1 VPSLEPNRREL
12 AVLRDKQIPGVLDE
26 FIEAFSAGSRERG
39 QQYLLAIRRF
49 LGEPPP
55 ADAPWNYVG
64 TLSPNTR
71 ASYAAA
77 LEEFFEWL
85 AREHGAPVPPE
96 LVTSLD
102 VERYVQWLMT
112 PGYTLAV
119 ERLKDGD
126 HPLRRLIYE
135 TVERLGSAD
144 LSSIYAALPR
154 AAVEALDKEE
164 PLGSLSKQLGRMVL
178 HRNLVRSPTI
188 DEIRRYVP
196 LAGIRVFKLVVLPTG
211 GFASPTDGD
220 LPPDAQIM
228 DMDDVFIYRVP
239 DPKGVSRRTVVQK
252 LAALSSFWETLR
264 QGENVPGG
272 GPILQHNVIAPVLKR
287 VSRGM
292 AQETKRA
299 ARARKPDPMAVLKL
313 LRATDHPR
321 TLAQYRN
328 RALVLFLLFTGV
340 RVEEAVS
347 LRRGPPAGGTFR
359 YAGWF
364 EGGDP
369 PMVRLL
375 RKGGRQHV
383 IPYPPMA
390 LEALVQF
397 QTKLES
403 VAAPMDGQAVDPKGS
418 KYVPIDSPRWRYA
431 ELARRHDAPLFPS
444 LYLWG
449 ANSYENYERYKPN
462 VEIPPEKPMTARAV
476 RYVLRS
482 LAEKAGLS
490 DQDVRS
496 LHPHALRHF
505 AAVAMF
511 KEGKPLNEI
520 QDMLGHESITT
531 TERYIQELVTEI
543 ESSGQNEILRYLQQ
557 FEEPEEVIA
566 GEPPVEP
573 PKVIEVR
580 GEPVKKPKPRK
591 VPERPAKEPAPTPAE
606 RVAEAP
612 PKPEAPQEA
621 PQVAEI
627 VDAVEEAA
635 ALPPAPLPE
644 NDIPVSPEPPEEK
657 AEVVLTSAG
666 PATEVD
672 DRLIAI
678 DGEPAKG
685 VTPRMIGNKSSGS
698 PDWAY
703 EALADAN
710 REQAVRD
717 LAAANAG
724 LNRANEQ
731 RAPDTVKK
739 DWRKKIAAAEKK
751 LEQIP
756 GLEAIQWTRTLPRF
770 YSKGTKDRGANLVVE
785 IEVIPATTKK
795 AEQKKERVQS
805 NEWLINH
812 YHPWPRFYGIG
823 EASLLPWFASGQ
835 ASTRG
840 FVTAGQVIVP
850 PIPVLS
856 PEQVDPQTQFGAKV
870 LDCAEALYG
879 EWIAGDPS
887 KGIGPSPTRAFGIV
901 RWYALLSFLTTSLQ
915 KYVADQKTKVQ
926 WQPWAAVCT
935 LGKDVRAHEDEWVCA
950 WLRENAHTYTTTY
963 HAFEKLNQIQKE
975 QGEEAFLEAFRMGT
989 FQALTP
995 FDALPEW
1002 MADDDPV
1009 NAIYQEDPKEWDKFV
1024 AWIGSVT
1031 GQQMSADRRKQRA
1044 DAQRFVKKE
1053 VKVESEVLEGQLRD
1067 YYEAVDVARKGP
1079 GDPRTLP
1086 DGRQITYTKEEIDQA
1101 IEDRDMWAAVVLDR
1115 YGIDLNDPELR
1126 ALKRQE
1132 RIRTILSEAYPEG
1145 IVREVDDERSKNTLA
1160 DSKLFDA
1167 RYFRLDRKNHT
1178 IAHTDEFRREF
1189 FATYG
1194 QDSEL
1199 AMRRAARAMWEYAK
1213 SEKRMA
1219 EGKLESWQYSK
1230 LYAMMLSYIAWVMPA
1245 GEEMERQIAERSPGA
1260 VMGGAARRRWLTQEA
1275 QVMRSLISTAT
1286 PQNIQTTERLA
1297 GESDDEYRARILPLV
1312 RDRLP
1317 PEQREFVTLD
1327 NVEQTLGATSIT
1339 MGFLAEQDVPGIDM
1353 ERALVSE
1360 VAGTEA
1366 GGDVFAPEVGRAERK
1381 KFKEEKE
1388 KAQTEAPPVKR
1399 MAEMTDEE
1407 LEERGFVRLPD
1418 GDVIPMEPHIQNY
1431 HVPSRSQPGLV
1442 GYHIPN
1448 GERPVKLGH
1457 QDVVRCTRHIRNA
1470 GMVLPSPFSMIRAMS
1485 QLPGERGL
1493 FARLF
1498 G

>member
-1 VPSLEPNRREL
+1 M
-12 AVLRDKQIPGVLDE
+12 PGALDD

-39 QQYLLAIRRF
+39 QQYLLAFRRF

-77 LEEFFEWL
+77 LEEFFEWM

-135 TVERLGSAD
+135 TVERLGSTD
-144 LSSIYAALPR
+144 LSSIYSALPR
-154 AAVEALDKEE
+154 SAIEALDKEE

-178 HRNLVRSPTI
+178 RRNLVRSPTI
-188 DEIRRYVP
+188 EEIREYVP
-196 LAGIRVFKLVVLPTG
+196 LAGIRVFKLVALPTG

-239 DPKGVSRRTVVQK
+239 DPNGVSRRTVVQK

-272 GPILQHNVIAPVLKR
+272 GAILQHNVIAPVLKR

-292 AQETKRA
+292 AQEVKRA
-299 ARARKPDPMAVLKL
+299 ARSRKPDPMAVLQL

-321 TLAQYRN
+321 TLAQFRN
-328 RALVLFLLFTGV
+328 RALILFLLFTGV

-397 QTKLES
+397 HTKLES
-403 VAAPMDGQAVDPKGS
+403 VAAPMDGQSVDPKGPR
-418 KYVPIDSPRWRYA
+418 YVPIDSPRWRYA
-431 ELARRHDAPLFPS
+431 ELARRNDAPLFPS
-444 LYLWG
+444 LFLWG
-449 ANSYENYERYKPN
+449 ANSYENYERFKPN
-462 VEIPPEKPMTARAV
+462 AEIPPEKPMTARSV
-476 RYVLRS
+476 RYVLRN
-482 LAEKAGLS
+482 LAGKAGLS
-490 DQDVRS
+490 DQQARS

-520 QDMLGHESITT
+520 QEMLGHESITT

-566 GEPPVEP
+566 GEAPPPPVEP
-573 PKVIEVR
+573 PKVIEAR
-580 GEPVKKPKPRK
+580 GETVEKPKPQK
-591 VPERPAKEPAPTPAE
+591 TPDYPTEKPPATPAE
-606 RVAEAP
+606 RVAEALP
-612 PKPEAPQEA
+612 TPEEPQEA

-627 VDAVEEAA
+627 VEAVEDAV

-644 NDIPVSPEPPEEK
+644 NDIPVTPEPSEEE
-657 AEVVLTSAG
+657 AEVVLTAAG

-672 DRLIAI
+672 DRLVAI
-678 DGEPAKG
+678 DGEPARG
-685 VTPRMIGNKSSGS
+685 VTPRMIGNNSSGS

-710 REQAVRD
+710 REQAIRD

-724 LNRANEQ
+724 LNRANEE
-731 RAPDTVKK
+731 RAPDSVKK
-739 DWRKKIAAAEKK
+739 AWRKKIKGSERR
-751 LEQIP
+751 LENIP
-756 GLEAIQWTRTLPRF
+756 GHERIEWTRVVDRF
-770 YSKGTKDRGANLVVE
+770 YGDKDRGSNLVVH
-785 IEVIPATTKK
+785 VDVKPATTKTP
-795 AEQKKERVQS
+795 EKKTERVQA
-805 NEWLINH
+805 NEWLADH
-812 YHPWPRFYGIG
+812 YHPWPKFYGIG
-823 EASLLPWFASGQ
+823 EISLLPWFASGQ
-835 ASTRG
+835 ATKLG
-840 FVTAGQVIVP
+840 FVTAGKVVVP

-856 PEQVDPQTQFGAKV
+856 PEQVNPQTQFGATV
-870 LDCAEALYG
+870 LDCAEALFD
-879 EWIAGDPS
+879 EWMSGDPANNV
-887 KGIGPSPTRAFGIV
+887 GPSPTRAFGLV
-901 RWYALLSFLTTSLQ
+901 RWYAMLSFITAKLQ
-915 KYVADQKTKVQ
+915 RYLSDNNSTVK
-926 WQPWAAVCT
+926 WQPWSAVCT
-935 LGKDVRAHEDEWVCA
+935 LGKDVRAHENEWICK
-950 WLRENAHTYTTTY
+950 WLRQNAHTYTTTY
-963 HAFEKLNQIQKE
+963 QSFTTLNMVRKKA
-975 QGEEAFLEAFRMGT
+975 GEEEFMDAFRMGT

-1002 MADDDPV
+1002 MSEDDPIG
-1009 NAIYQEDPKEWDKFV
+1009 ALYREDPKEWEAFS

-1031 GQQMSADRRKQRA
+1031 GQQFSAERQKQRS
-1044 DAQRFVKKE
+1044 DAKRFVKKE
-1053 VKVESEVLEGQLRD
+1053 VKVGSEQLEGDLRMF
-1067 YYEAVDVARKGP
+1067 YEFVDAAAASP
-1079 GDPRTLP
+1079 GKVITLLGEQVEVTRESLEEAAMYRTALA
-1086 DGRQITYTKEEIDQA
+1086 DKIMKE
-1101 IEDRDMWAAVVLDR
+1101 
-1115 YGIDLNDPELR
+1115 YGIDVVNDPELE
-1126 ALKRQE
+1126 ALPRQE
-1132 RIRTILSEAYPEG
+1132 RIKSILAEAYPEG
-1145 IVREVDDERSKNTLA
+1145 IVREVDDEESKNTLA

-1178 IAHTDEFRREF
+1178 ISHTKAFREEF

-1199 AMRRAARAMWEYAK
+1199 VLRRAARAMWEYAK
-1213 SEKRMA
+1213 EEDAKGKQRIT
-1219 EGKLESWQYSK
+1219 EGKLESWQYTK
-1230 LYAMMLSYIAWVMPA
+1230 MYAMMLSYIAWVTPA
-1245 GEEMERQIAERSPGA
+1245 GEEMEKQIAARSPGA
-1260 VMGGAARRRWLTQEA
+1260 VMGRAARRRWLMEEA
-1275 QVMRSLISTAT
+1275 QTMRSLLGAVTSED
-1286 PQNIQTTERLA
+1286 IQSIERKPGESEEQYRERL
-1297 GESDDEYRARILPLV
+1297 LPFIRSLLPYEE
-1312 RDRLP
+1312 RDRISLG
-1317 PEQREFVTLD
+1317 
-1327 NVEQTLGATSIT
+1327 NVEDWVNGLAVRLGVS
-1339 MGFLAEQDVPGIDM
+1339 AE
-1353 ERALVSE
+1353 ETVSAAVVQQAAISE
-1360 VAGTEA
+1360 IAGSEA
-1366 GGDVFAPEVGRAERK
+1366 GGAVFAPFVGREERK
-1381 KFKEEKE
+1381 AFKKKKE
-1388 KAQTEAPPVKR
+1388 KAQAEAPPVKT
-1399 MAEMTDEE
+1399 MAEMAP
-1407 LEERGFVRLPD
+1407 EEREAALARASLLKR
-1418 GDVIPMEPHIQNY
+1418 NY
-1431 HVPSRSQPGLV
+1431 HVPNGARSLQLE
-1442 GYHIPN
+1442 HD
-1448 GERPVKLGH
+1448 
-1457 QDVVRCTRHIRNA
+1457 DVVRCTRHIRNA
-1470 GMVLPSPFSMIRAMS
+1470 AQVFPSPFSMMRAMS
-1485 QLPGERGL
+1485 QAPGKKLGV